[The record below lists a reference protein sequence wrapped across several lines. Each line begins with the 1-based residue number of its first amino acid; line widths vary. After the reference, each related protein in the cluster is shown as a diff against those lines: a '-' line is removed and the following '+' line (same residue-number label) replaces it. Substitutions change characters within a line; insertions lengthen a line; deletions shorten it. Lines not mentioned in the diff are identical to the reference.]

1 MYTPYMHASEK
12 LNGDNYHDW
21 KQRVKLILMKEGLWK
36 IVDGKRKAPTGKEG
50 DSTALEKWE
59 NDCENAYA
67 MICLMINTPIM
78 QHVENL
84 TTASKV
90 WKKLAE
96 VYEKKG
102 IAHELYLHQQLLNF
116 KKGDDDTMEQHIK

>member
-1 MYTPYMHASEK
+1 MTTPYMHASEK

-36 IVDGKRKAPTGKEG
+36 LVDGKRKAPTGKEDG
-50 DSTALEKWE
+50 TTALEKWE
-59 NDCENAYA
+59 DDCENVYA
-67 MICLMINTPIM
+67 TICLTITTPIM
-78 QHVENL
+78 VHVENL
-84 TTASKV
+84 TSASEV

-102 IAHELYLHQQLLNF
+102 IAHELYLRQQ
-116 KKGDDDTMEQHIK
+116 